1 MVPPPFHH
9 DRHPERSEGRVLVS
23 RTDRIGDVV
32 LTLPLCGLLKARG
45 HRVVFLG
52 RRYTRAVLEA
62 CDAVDE
68 IVEWDDAASRG
79 AARDLLAATRADVVL
94 HVKPNTAVAWA
105 ALQARVPLRVG
116 TSRRA
121 LHWLLCNRLEPV
133 ARKDSPLHEAQ
144 LNVRL
149 ARALLDA
156 ETLAYDAT
164 RLARYG
170 ALRARVPV
178 PDTLRALVGGGR
190 FTLVVHPRSGGSAAE
205 WPLGHWSA
213 LVRLLAPERFRV
225 LVTGSA
231 AEGAALRPWLDAQP
245 PHVHDVTGR
254 TDPRELLALLAA
266 ADGFV
271 AGSTGPL
278 HVAAALGT
286 RALGLFSPRR
296 PIHPG
301 RWAPI
306 GVRAEVLV
314 GERTGDSAA
323 DDLAA
328 IAPESVAARVF
339 EWAGGR

>member
-1 MVPPPFHH
+1 MVPPPTALNI
-9 DRHPERSEGRVLVS
+9 VVS

-52 RRYTRAVLEA
+52 RRYTRPVLEA
-62 CDAVDE
+62 SDAVDQ
-68 IVEWDDAASRG
+68 ILEWDDVRG
-79 AARDLLAATRADVVL
+79 AEARALLADARADVVL
-94 HVKPNTAVAWA
+94 HVKPDVDIAWA
-105 ALQARVPLRVG
+105 AFQARIPLRVG
-116 TSRRA
+116 TARRA
-121 LHWLLCNRLEPV
+121 FHWLLCNRLESL
-133 ARKDSPLHEAQ
+133 ARKRSPLHEAQ
-144 LNVRL
+144 LNVQLAHTLLPPDALALSLDRL
-149 ARALLDA
+149 AARG
-156 ETLAYDAT
+156 
-164 RLARYG
+164 RLRP
-170 ALRARVPV
+170 RVPV
-178 PDTLRALVGGGR
+178 PDALQALVARDR

-205 WPLGHWSA
+205 WPLDHWTA
-213 LVRLLAPERFRV
+213 LARVLPAERFRV
-225 LVTGSA
+225 LVTGTR
-231 AEGAALRPWLDAQP
+231 AEGDALRAWLDAQP